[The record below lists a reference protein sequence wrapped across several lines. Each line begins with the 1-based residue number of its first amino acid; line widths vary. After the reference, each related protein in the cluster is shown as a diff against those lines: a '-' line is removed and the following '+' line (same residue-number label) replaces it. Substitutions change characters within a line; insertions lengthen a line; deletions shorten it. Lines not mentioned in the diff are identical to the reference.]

1 VVGVRGRLFGSFA
14 VIIVLVAC
22 AVGVGLWGVQSLHQQ
37 GRVVAEQ
44 TTPYLTH
51 LSDAAVAAKAAA
63 NDERGFL
70 LTSDQSYITE
80 FDGRIPTVQGAL
92 AAAGGSASNAAQRSA
107 IADVATGF
115 QSWVTLVHAEFTL
128 HATDPGKALG
138 LALGANRDA
147 RKAYESSIAVATKQA
162 QAAIA
167 ASVVAQD
174 SAASAAQRVLIG
186 VLAVAVAGAM
196 VIAVKMARQVTVPLR
211 EMQGLLTAAA
221 GGDLTG
227 RATGRS
233 RDEFGVLARAFN
245 AMLDS
250 VSAVMSTIARNAASL
265 AAATEELTVSSS
277 QISVCA
283 EESSAQATVVAAAAE
298 QVSVNVQTVA
308 ASTEEMS
315 ASIREIAKN
324 TNDAAGVAAQAVQ
337 VAQTANTTVAK
348 LGTSSAEISTVV
360 KVINSIAAQTNLL
373 ALNATIEAARAGEA
387 GKGFAVVAGEVKEL
401 AQETSRAT
409 EDIGRRIDA
418 IQSDTQAA
426 VAAIAQISGIIEQ
439 INDTQATIASAVEEQ
454 TATTNEMSRNVTEA
468 ADGSSEIA
476 ANITGVAT
484 AAAATTEGVAQ
495 TLAANAE
502 LSRMSTELTDMVS
515 RFTYSQQVDDDTAG
529 ASSLE
534 AKITKAIGAHGAWKK
549 RLSAA
554 ITNKAHGEDATAV
567 ARDDQCDFGRWLHGS
582 APEPR
587 DQAYHQASTTLHA
600 NFHVEAA
607 KTLRLI
613 SAGQQAQASA
623 AIAIGGDFAEAS
635 RLLTKTMIE
644 WRQSTA
650 SNAPARRPNLVMTGP
665 GR

>member
-1 VVGVRGRLFGSFA
+1 LFGSFA

-250 VSAVMSTIARNAASL
+250 VSAVMSTIARNAAGL

-283 EESSAQATVVAAAAE
+283 EESSAQAAE

-495 TLAANAE
+495 TLAASAE